1 MSGTPGL
8 SHDEGAN
15 QLVVEPTVPDTL
27 IVASF
32 CRLLQAFAPCFTAP
46 SFRTFLTVMCGWSLT
61 LSRHTVT
68 GVVRAANA
76 VGWKHISSFHRFFAK
91 ARWSLDGVSLVL
103 VRLLDDLLPVKRTVV
118 VVIDDTLGRHTG
130 KMIAGASMHRD
141 PLLSTG
147 KRPVFHWGHVWVVA
161 GLCLELFGKTWCL
174 PVLVRLYRSPK
185 LCTASRQ
192 PHRKCTELAAELIAM
207 LAKALPH
214 RHLVVVGDSAYT
226 NRSIVKDRPSNVT
239 VVGRSRLDAA
249 LFAPPPARRRGQM
262 GRPRVRGA
270 RLRSPGEQAA
280 CPRARWRSLQ
290 VNAYGRTAT
299 VRVLVLDAL
308 WYSVGRSEL
317 MRLVIVRNFP
327 GHERDD
333 VFVSTDPSMSAEA
346 IIETYC
352 RRWSLEV
359 TFHETKGK
367 LGLEQPQNRTELAVH
382 RTAPLALLL
391 YSLVLLWYVQTGQRL
406 RAARTTALPWYRTK
420 TVPAFSDMLATLRRA
435 SWAERL
441 FASRANGSTLRK
453 QIGPLLQYLDA
464 AV

>member
-1 MSGTPGL
+1 M
-8 SHDEGAN
+8 
-15 QLVVEPTVPDTL
+15 
-27 IVASF
+27 
-32 CRLLQAFAPCFTAP
+32 
-46 SFRTFLTVMCGWSLT
+46 
-61 LSRHTVT
+61 
-68 GVVRAANA
+68 
-76 VGWKHISSFHRFFAK
+76 
-91 ARWSLDGVSLVL
+91 
-103 VRLLDDLLPVKRTVV
+103 
-118 VVIDDTLGRHTG
+118 
-130 KMIAGASMHRD
+130 
-141 PLLSTG
+141 
-147 KRPVFHWGHVWVVA
+147 
-161 GLCLELFGKTWCL
+161 
-174 PVLVRLYRSPK
+174 
-185 LCTASRQ
+185 
-192 PHRKCTELAAELIAM
+192 
-207 LAKALPH
+207 
-214 RHLVVVGDSAYT
+214 VVGDSAYT

-280 CPRARWRSLQ
+280 SPRARWRSLQ
-290 VNAYGRTAT
+290 VSAYGRNAT

-317 MRLVIVRNFP
+317 MRLVIVRDFP

-453 QIGPLLQYLDA
+453 QIEPLLQYLDA